1 MWELPSHSSLVCRN
15 RKEERFSNKNVL
27 VLLKDNRLCV
37 GSVYSWTSE
46 DVILG
51 AVPRT
56 CAEAARARGQLGT
69 HLTSV
74 GQKVSN

>member
-1 MWELPSHSSLVCRN
+1 MTREGLQ
-15 RKEERFSNKNVL
+15 EREGKKIVQCFAP
-27 VLLKDNRLCV
+27 LKDNRLCV